1 VRVNRV
7 KRAFLYMDDV
17 PRATGSGAQLRF
29 YSNVCAYVDNG
40 FEVEVVRVGPQNTVD
55 NQGRTDQGYK
65 LAQIS
70 ADQPSASAVGRLWYR
85 LGYPTESATKYYFA
99 KHEAVR
105 RAVLE
110 RARNVPGAVHQ
121 LEGESMANIIPF
133 VRLPRFIWS
142 LHDLPSAASAGSM
155 RIACE
160 TDNREPSAAELRD
173 VRFARRLER
182 RMAAAS
188 PLILGI
194 SKYDC
199 DFIRSEWHL
208 SNIEHLPMSISA
220 ENRFAERNMWMPQGK
235 LRLLH
240 LGRISH
246 LPTFRS
252 LEFLLTEVLPILD
265 KNTLQRID
273 LNVVGTV
280 DPGHP
285 GARRILSLS
294 EKFPQIRFSGFVE
307 HLDPVFQSSDLQLV
321 AATEATGLR
330 TRIIESFAAYLP
342 VLTTSVGVRGIEP
355 VETGKNLWIADA
367 PAAFAAAIA
376 ELAGSPE
383 LLATVSREA
392 RATYDQFY
400 SRRVVASTLNR
411 FLKKHFDLE

>member
-1 VRVNRV
+1 VDVDIV

-17 PRATGSGAQLRF
+17 PRETGSGAQLRF
-29 YSNVCAYVDNG
+29 YSNVRAYLDSG
-40 FEVEVVRVGPQNTVD
+40 FDVEVVRIGPKNSSK
-55 NQGRTDQGYK
+55 NQQRTDDSYA
-65 LAQIS
+65 LTHIHT
-70 ADQPSASAVGRLWYR
+70 DQPTATSTGRLWYR
-85 LGYPTESATKYYFA
+85 LGYPSESATRYYFP

-121 LEGESMANIIPF
+121 LEGESIANIIPF
-133 VRLPRFIWS
+133 VRLPRLIWS
-142 LHDLPSAASAGSM
+142 LHDLPSAASAASM
-155 RIACE
+155 RIAYE
-160 TDNREPSAAELRD
+160 TEDRDPSAAELRD

-208 SNIEHLPMSISA
+208 SNIEHLPMSIA
-220 ENRFAERNMWMPQGK
+220 GENRFAPRNMWMPQGK

-240 LGRISH
+240 LGRVSH

-252 LEFLLTEVLPILD
+252 LEFLLTKVLPILD
-265 KNTLQRID
+265 RDTLRRID
-273 LNVVGTV
+273 LNVVGIL
-280 DPGHP
+280 DRDHP

-294 EKFPQIRFSGFVE
+294 EEFPQMRFSGFVE
-307 HLDPVFQSSDLQLV
+307 DLDPVFQSSDLQLV
-321 AATEATGLR
+321 AATEATGVR

-355 VETGKNLWIADA
+355 VDSGKNLWIADA
-367 PAAFAAAIA
+367 PAAFAAAITQ
-376 ELAGSPE
+376 LAVSPA
-383 LLATVSREA
+383 LLANVSREA

-400 SRRVVASTLNR
+400 SRRIVASTLNR
-411 FLKKHFDLE
+411 CLKQYFDLE